1 MVIKKRVACHQK
13 FVKYE
18 FPVKVLKVRSTH
30 TIAVLLLPEN
40 VPVQELTLVEVHK
53 KFTGFGWARLHITD
67 NELVIG
73 RTYILRE
80 GQIISEMLEIME
92 DFYCK
97 LHAHHKLL
105 EVVSLTVFQNNSQC

>member
-13 FVKYE
+13 FLKYE
-18 FPVKVLKVRSTH
+18 FPVKVLKVGSTH
-30 TIAVLLLPEN
+30 TIAVLLVPEN
-40 VPVQELTLVEVHK
+40 VPVQKLNLVEVHK
-53 KFTGFGWARLHITD
+53 KFTGFGWARLHMTD
-67 NELVIG
+67 NEVVIG

-80 GQIISEMLEIME
+80 GQIISGMLEIME
-92 DFYCK
+92 DFHWK